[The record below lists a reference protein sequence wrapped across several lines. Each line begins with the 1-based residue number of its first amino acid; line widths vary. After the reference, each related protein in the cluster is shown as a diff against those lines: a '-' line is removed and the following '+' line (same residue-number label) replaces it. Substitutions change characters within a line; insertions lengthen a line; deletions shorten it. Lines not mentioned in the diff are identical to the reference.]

1 MKSFTKG
8 FHQAKE
14 PVESHCGFWSRTLPD
29 VGKAMLE
36 NLKNFPSGGSG
47 KRQM

>member
-8 FHQAKE
+8 FHLAKE
-14 PVESHCGFWSRTLPD
+14 HVESHCGFWSRTLPD

-36 NLKNFPSGGSG
+36 NFPSGGSG